1 MRKRRTERTNYGCVR
16 VHSIVRLSGER
27 ASEHE
32 SEREG
37 ERARERERGR
47 ERMTHGSSQTCSLSL
62 GVTVFVN
69 ACTHELTMGRAMSR
83 THTYHEP
90 LL

>member
-1 MRKRRTERTNYGCVR
+1 
-16 VHSIVRLSGER
+16 
-27 ASEHE
+27 
-32 SEREG
+32 
-37 ERARERERGR
+37 
-47 ERMTHGSSQTCSLSL
+47 MTHGSSQTCSLSL

-83 THTYHEP
+83 THTCHEP